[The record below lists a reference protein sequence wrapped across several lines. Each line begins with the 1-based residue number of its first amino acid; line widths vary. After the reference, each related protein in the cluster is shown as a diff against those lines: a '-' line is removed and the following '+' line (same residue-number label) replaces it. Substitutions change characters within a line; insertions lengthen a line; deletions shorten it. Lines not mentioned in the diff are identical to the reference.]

1 MKEEMQIS
9 LQSIIARNPEIIHNN
24 IDGEVVIMSITK
36 NNFYGIDK
44 IGSHIWELLENSRS
58 VDEII
63 TVMMQD
69 YEVERE
75 TCEKDVIDFLD
86 EALKN
91 ELITIG

>member
-1 MKEEMQIS
+1 MKKGTQIN
-9 LQSIIARNPEIIHNN
+9 LQSIIARNQEIIHND
-24 IDGEVVIMSITK
+24 IDGEVVIMSIAK

-58 VDEII
+58 VEEII
-63 TVMMQD
+63 TTMMQN